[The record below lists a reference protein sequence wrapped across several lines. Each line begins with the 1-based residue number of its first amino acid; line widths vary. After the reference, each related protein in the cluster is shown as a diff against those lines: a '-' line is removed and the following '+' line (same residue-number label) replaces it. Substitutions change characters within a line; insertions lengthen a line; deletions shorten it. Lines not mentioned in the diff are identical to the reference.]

1 MASVHSLL
9 ARACLEDTPIVD
21 GPTITFVWEGR
32 TAPLLLGDFTDWERG
47 DPLTLVR
54 QAPGVWTYTGL
65 IHLFGVE

>member
-1 MASVHSLL
+1 MGSVHSLL